1 MYDKTEKKMRSHTS
15 NSKQV
20 NTFLHGATR
29 MAERAGKRLSHYF
42 RKEEPIARGTVKEVK
57 TVYDEIADKVIKD
70 AIEQNFPSHSYL
82 TEETGLVEKEKEYL
96 WIVDPLD
103 GTSNF
108 ANHNPMFA
116 VSIALWYKGEPILGV
131 IEAPMLQER
140 FVAVAHKGAYHYDLL
155 RRRKSQAHISFIDQL
170 DRAYVVYCEGG
181 EKDKKRLVH
190 LWSKLYLQVKDTRKL
205 GSAALELAWVGMGR
219 SDGYVTTQIS
229 LWDIAAGILFVKE
242 AGGEVLHLDAYPYRW
257 SEFEARKKFDLLATN
272 GKILLS
278 F

>member
-1 MYDKTEKKMRSHTS
+1 MMYDKTKKNMISHV
-15 NSKQV
+15 NDSKYV
-20 NTFLHGATR
+20 STFVLVATR
-29 MAERAGKRLSHYF
+29 IAERAGKRLSHYF
-42 RKEEPIARGTVKEVK
+42 RKEAPIARGTVKEVK
-57 TVYDEIADKVIKD
+57 TVYDEIADKIIKD
-70 AIEQNFPSHSYL
+70 AIEQNFPNHSYL

-96 WIVDPLD
+96 WLIDPLD

-131 IEAPMLQER
+131 IEAPMLHER
-140 FVAVAHKGAYHYDLL
+140 FVAVVHKGAYHYDLL
-155 RRRKSQAHISFIDQL
+155 RRRKSQAHISWIDQL

-190 LWSKLYLQVKDTRKL
+190 LLSNLYLRVKDTRKL

-229 LWDIAAGILFVKE
+229 L
-242 AGGEVLHLDAYPYRW
+242 
-257 SEFEARKKFDLLATN
+257 
-272 GKILLS
+272 
-278 F
+278 